1 MALHVEPTDIAKVA
15 STLAELANATGNAR
29 PSGWVLPAGSDPIS
43 AQHVPKLNKQAAD
56 LFNGL
61 SGLLNEVR
69 KTAHKVGAAAADYT
83 AADDEGARKV
93 NGGGAELLDNPVP
106 DVGEPVFQ
114 QPPSF
119 RMPAAGAS
127 VDPLQFAQQLRA
139 GPGPGPATKFAQD
152 IRTYLGG
159 SHQAALSSVDAASQA
174 MQNWVPVGSEAAKH
188 MNRHRSMLD
197 QLGTALG
204 KLAGGIDDYADAF
217 STAKAKHPTPEEII
231 AARKRLV
238 KAMRSKDQIGIQEA
252 LAKTQEQNARSAE
265 TVAGYEGTVNGK
277 NGQGEGSGG
286 GESDQIMQAIAS
298 MLPSMVSS
306 LASAGMSGMGQ
317 EGLGG
322 TAEELEE
329 YGGYDDYGLG
339 GYGGG
344 GGGSAGGAA
353 PIGDITAAMGSGSDA
368 VSVGP
373 MPMVGATGNASSGPA
388 GAPRTPVIEP
398 LSSSSAAAAARGAGM
413 GSPMMPYM
421 PMAPG
426 MGGAGG
432 GNNERNRV
440 VAWHPDRLMYVDDT
454 PHTDPVIGEKPTIAP
469 SVTPPT
475 PSQANQAPTQS
486 GGSA

>member
-1 MALHVEPTDIAKVA
+1 MALQVEPTDLAKVA

-43 AQHVPKLNKQAAD
+43 ADHVPKLNKQAAD
-56 LFNGL
+56 LFNGM

-69 KTAHKVGAAAADYT
+69 RTAHKVGGAASEYT
-83 AADDEGARKV
+83 GADDEGARRII
-93 NGGGAELLDNPVP
+93 GGGSDVLDNPVP
-106 DVGEPVFQ
+106 EVGEPVFQ

-139 GPGPGPATKFAQD
+139 GPGPGPAAKFAQD
-152 IRTYLGG
+152 IRQYLG
-159 SHQAALSSVDAASQA
+159 SPFQAALSSVDAAAQA
-174 MQNWVPVGSEAAKH
+174 MQNWVPVGADAAKH
-188 MNRHRSMLD
+188 LNRHRDMLD

-217 STAKAKHPTPEEII
+217 GTAKAKHPTPEEII

-238 KAMRSKDQIGIQEA
+238 KAMRSKDEVGIQEA

-277 NGQGEGSGG
+277 NGQGQGSGGG

-317 EGLGG
+317 EGLADSTEG
-322 TAEELEE
+322 LEE
-329 YGGYDDYGLG
+329 YGYDDYGLG
-339 GYGGG
+339 DYGGGGG
-344 GGGSAGGAA
+344 GGGSAGGAS
-353 PIGDITAAMGSGSDA
+353 PIGDITSAMGSGSES

-373 MPMVGATGNASSGPA
+373 MSMVASSGSSAPA

-398 LSSSSAAAAARGAGM
+398 LSSSSAASAARGMGA

-421 PMAPG
+421 PMSPG
-426 MGGAGG
+426 MGGGNAGG
-432 GNNERNRV
+432 NDRNRV

-454 PHTDPVIGEKPTIAP
+454 PHTEQVIGEKPTIAP

-475 PSQANQAPTQS
+475 PSPTNQAPNQS